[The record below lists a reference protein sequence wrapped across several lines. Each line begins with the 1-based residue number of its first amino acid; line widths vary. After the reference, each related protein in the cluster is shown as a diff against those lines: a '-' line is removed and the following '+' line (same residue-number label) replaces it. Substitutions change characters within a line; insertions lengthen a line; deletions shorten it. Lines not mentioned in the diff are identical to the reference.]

1 MDSLRHAALG
11 CCVLCAFAGVL
22 RVFWPENS
30 MKSVINMVLTLYIIA
45 SAVQLAAGYDWA
57 GLSAELRGWTRQQAE
72 IRDYTDF
79 GLVQTVQ
86 TGLKQAGISAT
97 VTMKNG
103 ICHVL
108 VTYPRDAEAA
118 RTLLPELCGEVPFEV
133 KTGGDVP

>member
-11 CCVLCAFAGVL
+11 CCVLCAFAGML
-22 RVFWPENS
+22 RVFWPENG
-30 MKSVINMVLTLYIIA
+30 MKSVINMVLTLYIIT
-45 SAVQLAAGYDWA
+45 SVVQFAAGTDWA

-79 GLVQTVQ
+79 GLVRTVQ

-103 ICHVL
+103 VCHVL
-108 VTYPRDAEAA
+108 VTYPRD
-118 RTLLPELCGEVPFEV
+118 V
-133 KTGGDVP
+133 

>member
-11 CCVLCAFAGVL
+11 CCVLCAFAGML
-22 RVFWPENS
+22 RVFWPENG
-30 MKSVINMVLTLYIIA
+30 MKSVINLVLTLYIIT
-45 SAVQLAAGYDWA
+45 SVVQCAAGFDWA

-79 GLVQTVQ
+79 GLVRTVQ
-86 TGLKQAGISAT
+86 TGLEQAGICAT

-103 ICHVL
+103 VCHVL

-118 RTLLPELCGEVPFEV
+118 RTLLPELCGEVPFDV
-133 KTGGDVP
+133 KTGGDAP

>member
-1 MDSLRHAALG
+1 MDSLLHAAFG
-11 CCVLCAFAGVL
+11 CCVLCAFAGML
-22 RVFWPENS
+22 RVFWPENG
-30 MKSVINMVLTLYIIA
+30 MKSVINMVLTLYIIT
-45 SAVQLAAGYDWA
+45 SVVQFAAGTDWA

-86 TGLKQAGISAT
+86 TGLNQAGISAT

-103 ICHVL
+103 VCHVL
-108 VTYPRDAEAA
+108 VTYPRDMETA
-118 RTLLPELCGEVPFEV
+118 RDLLPDLCGEAPFEV

>member
-1 MDSLRHAALG
+1 MDSLRHAAFG
-11 CCVLCAFAGVL
+11 CCVLCAFAGML
-22 RVFWPENS
+22 RVFWPENG
-30 MKSVINMVLTLYIIA
+30 MKSVINMVLTLYIIT
-45 SAVQLAAGYDWA
+45 SVVQFAAGTDWA

-86 TGLKQAGISAT
+86 TGLNQAGISAT

-103 ICHVL
+103 VCHVL
-108 VTYPRDAEAA
+108 VTYPRDMETA
-118 RTLLPELCGEVPFEV
+118 RDLLPDLCGEAPFEV